1 MSFSIRSAYES
12 LASSTWDNK
21 SSCWKW
27 FWSLPVPQR
36 LRLFIWLSYK
46 ERLMTN
52 VERCRRSF
60 GQSLVCPCCHAHA
73 ETTVHVLRDC
83 HLAHEIWSNLLPP
96 TCSVDFFHS
105 HFQDWLCSNLTAD
118 YTHPAWDLRWSI
130 LFASTLWQIW
140 CMRNSWVFNGFP
152 LSTESI
158 LHKSVTW
165 ARYYTE
171 SCVLKEHVSPG
182 TALTP
187 HAHWERLDE
196 GWVCLNTDGG
206 VSSSTGYGSV
216 GGIFRT
222 HDGSWLLGF
231 NKSTDCLEA
240 VNRLNAPYAGS
251 DVNALVRA
259 IVRMR
264 NTGWVT
270 VVRWIPRVENKL
282 ADAMVKL
289 DATYDLALFAAALM
303 PLLPY
308 LVSVVSV

>member
-1 MSFSIRSAYES
+1 MRMSFSIRSAYES

-21 SSCWKW
+21 SSYWKW

-60 GQSLVCPCCHAHA
+60 RQSL
-73 ETTVHVLRDC
+73 
-83 HLAHEIWSNLLPP
+83 
-96 TCSVDFFHS
+96 
-105 HFQDWLCSNLTAD
+105 
-118 YTHPAWDLRWSI
+118 
-130 LFASTLWQIW
+130 
-140 CMRNSWVFNGFP
+140 
-152 LSTESI
+152 
-158 LHKSVTW
+158 

-171 SCVLKEHVSPG
+171 SCVLKEHASPG

-187 HAHWERLDE
+187 HAHWKRLDE

-231 NKSTDCLEA
+231 NKWVGVTQSLQSELWAIFYGLQIARDNGFDHLLIQTDCLEA
-240 VNRLNAPYAGS
+240 VTQLNAPSAGS

-270 VVRWIPRVENKL
+270 IVRWIPRVEINSPMQWPNL
-282 ADAMVKL
+282 MQPMIL
-289 DATYDLALFAAALM
+289 LF
-303 PLLPY
+303 LLQ
-308 LVSVVSV
+308 LQCLWSLT